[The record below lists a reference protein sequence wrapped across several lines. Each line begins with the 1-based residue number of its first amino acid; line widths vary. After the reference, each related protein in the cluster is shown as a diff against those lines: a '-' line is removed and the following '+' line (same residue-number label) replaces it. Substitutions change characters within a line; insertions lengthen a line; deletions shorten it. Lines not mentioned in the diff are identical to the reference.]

1 MPDGVE
7 AGMRQAIVRGCILAS
22 VLGAALAL
30 GGCTGTDGGTG
41 GGTTMTNA
49 SATGIWGCTDSV
61 TGLTVI
67 GYVNS
72 TGDAVFMRAD
82 GAQFAGPTQVSGETM
97 VAAVVGYADFGNQF
111 SDGSTYGLGTLEGSV
126 TTAGTMTL
134 TLSFTTNNGT
144 ALSGS
149 WSLSYNSLTSSGS
162 SLGAVDAS
170 YTDSGGVAAISIN
183 AAGVMS
189 GQDGNG
195 CVLSGS
201 ISTSDSSNDVYQ
213 VSFSF
218 ESCTGNY
225 AVLNG
230 VQFTGLAA
238 LDTSNSPAQLTIAV
252 AGVGTTS
259 KYALVLNLLV
269 S

>member
-1 MPDGVE
+1 ME
-7 AGMRQAIVRGCILAS
+7 AGMRQMILRGFIVTA
-22 VLGAALAL
+22 VLGALLAL
-30 GGCTGTDGGTG
+30 GGCTGTDASTS
-41 GGTTMTNA
+41 GTTTTTNA
-49 SATGIWGCTDSV
+49 SATGIWGGTDSV

-72 TGDAVFMRAD
+72 AGDAVFMRAD
-82 GAQFAGPTQVSGETM
+82 GAQYAGPTQVSGETL

-111 SDGSTYGLGTLEGSV
+111 SDGSTYGIGTLEGSV

-144 ALSGS
+144 AQSGS
-149 WSLSYNSLTSSGS
+149 WSLTFNSISTSGS
-162 SLGAVDAS
+162 SLGAVNAN
-170 YTDSGGVAAISIN
+170 YTDANGVAAISIN
-183 AAGVMS
+183 AAGVMT

-195 CVLSGS
+195 CVLNGS
-201 ISTSDSSNDVYQ
+201 ISVSDSTYDVYQ
-213 VSFSF
+213 VTFTF

-230 VQFTGLAA
+230 VQFMGLAA
-238 LDTSNSPAQLTIAV
+238 LDSTNSPAQLTISV
-252 AGVGTTS
+252 AGASTTS

>member
-1 MPDGVE
+1 
-7 AGMRQAIVRGCILAS
+7 MRRVILRGLIVVAA
-22 VLGAALAL
+22 LGAALAL
-30 GGCTGTDGGTG
+30 GGCTGTDGSTS
-41 GGTTMTNA
+41 GTTTTTNA
-49 SATGIWGCTDSV
+49 SATGIWGGTDSV

-72 TGDAVFMRAD
+72 TGDAVFMRSD
-82 GAQFAGPTQVSGETM
+82 GAQFAGPTQVSGETL
-97 VAAVVGYADFGNQF
+97 VAAVVGYATFGNGNQF

-149 WSLSYNSLTSSGS
+149 WSLGFNSIATSGS
-162 SLGAVDAS
+162 SLGAVNAS
-170 YTDSGGVAAISIN
+170 YTDTNGVAAISIN
-183 AAGVMS
+183 AAGVMT

-195 CVLSGS
+195 CVLNGS
-201 ISTSDSSNDVYQ
+201 ISVSDSTYDVYQ
-213 VSFSF
+213 VTFTF

-230 VQFTGLAA
+230 VQFMGLAA
-238 LDTSNSPAQLTIAV
+238 LDTTSSPEQLTISV
-252 AGVGTTS
+252 AGASATS
-259 KYALVLNLLV
+259 KFALVLNLLV
-269 S
+269 N

>member
-1 MPDGVE
+1 
-7 AGMRQAIVRGCILAS
+7 MRQTIRRGCIVALA
-22 VLGAALAL
+22 LGAALAL
-30 GGCTGTDGGTG
+30 GGCTGTDGSTS
-41 GGTTMTNA
+41 GTTTTTNA
-49 SATGIWGCTDSV
+49 SAAGIWGGTDSV

-72 TGDAVFMRAD
+72 TGEAVFTRAD
-82 GAQFAGPTQVSGETM
+82 GAQFAGPTQVSGETL
-97 VAAVVGYADFGNQF
+97 VAAVVGYADFGSQF

-149 WSLSYNSLTSSGS
+149 WSLSFNSLAASGS
-162 SLGAVDAS
+162 SLGAVEAS

-195 CVLSGS
+195 CVVNGS
-201 ISTSDSSNDVYQ
+201 ISVSDASYDVYQ
-213 VSFSF
+213 VTFTF

-238 LDTSNSPAQLTIAV
+238 LDPGNSPAQLTIAV
-252 AGVGTTS
+252 AGASTTS
-259 KYALVLNLLV
+259 KYALVLNLSV

>member
-1 MPDGVE
+1 
-7 AGMRQAIVRGCILAS
+7 MRQTTLRGLMLAAA
-22 VLGAALAL
+22 LGAALAL
-30 GGCTGTDGGTG
+30 GGCMGPDGST
-41 GGTTMTNA
+41 GGTTTTTDA
-49 SATGIWGCTDSV
+49 SATGIWSGTDSV
-61 TGLTVI
+61 TGFTVI

-82 GAQFAGPTQVSGETM
+82 GAQYAGPTQVSGQSV

-149 WSLSYNSLTSSGS
+149 WSLSYNSLSTSGS

-170 YTDSGGVAAISIN
+170 YTDAAGVAAISIN
-183 AAGVMS
+183 ANGVMS

-195 CVLSGS
+195 CVLNGS
-201 ISTSDSSNDVYQ
+201 ISTGDSSNDIYQ
-213 VSFSF
+213 VSFTF
-218 ESCTGNY
+218 ESCTGTY

-238 LDTSNSPAQLTIAV
+238 LDTTNSPAQLTIAV
-252 AGVGTTS
+252 AGASTTS

>member
-1 MPDGVE
+1 
-7 AGMRQAIVRGCILAS
+7 MRQGILRGFMVTAA
-22 VLGAALAL
+22 LGAALAL

-41 GGTTMTNA
+41 STTPPTNA
-49 SATGIWGCTDSV
+49 SATGIWSGTDSV
-61 TGLTVI
+61 TGFSVI

-72 TGDAVFMRAD
+72 TGEAVFMRAD
-82 GAQFAGPTQVSGETM
+82 GAQYAGPTQVSGETV
-97 VAAVVGYADFGNQF
+97 VAAVVGYADFGDQF

-144 ALSGS
+144 ALGGS
-149 WSLSYNSLTSSGS
+149 WSLSYNSLSTSGS

-183 AAGVMS
+183 ANGVMS

-195 CVLSGS
+195 CVLNGS
-201 ISTSDSSNDVYQ
+201 ISTSDSSSDVYQ
-213 VSFSF
+213 VTFTF
-218 ESCTGNY
+218 EGCTGNS

-238 LDTSNSPAQLTIAV
+238 LDTGNSPAQLTIAV
-252 AGVGTTS
+252 AGASTTS

>member
-1 MPDGVE
+1 
-7 AGMRQAIVRGCILAS
+7 MRQVTLRGLMVAA

-30 GGCTGTDGGTG
+30 GGCTGTDGSTSGM
-41 GGTTMTNA
+41 TTTTDA
-49 SATGIWGCTDSV
+49 SATGIWGGTDSA
-61 TGLTVI
+61 TGLSVI

-72 TGDAVFMRAD
+72 AGDAVFMRAD
-82 GAQFAGPTQVSGETM
+82 GAQYAGPTQVSGETL

-111 SDGSTYGLGTLEGSV
+111 SDGSTYGLGTLEGTV

-134 TLSFTTNNGT
+134 TLRFTTNNGT

-149 WSLSYNSLTSSGS
+149 WSLSFDSIATSGS
-162 SLGAVDAS
+162 SLGAVNAS
-170 YTDSGGVAAISIN
+170 YTDANGVAAISIN
-183 AAGVMS
+183 AAGVMT

-201 ISTSDSSNDVYQ
+201 IGVSDGTYDVYQ
-213 VSFSF
+213 VTFTF

-238 LDTSNSPAQLTIAV
+238 LDSTNSPAQLTIAV
-252 AGVGTTS
+252 AGASTTS